1 MHCKYL
7 SVDRLC
13 KKSKIK
19 KGNKM
24 KTTKLVIGII
34 SIVLCCICFLQ
45 ACALSIAESLMDDN
59 VGAAAGILV
68 SFCMLIA
75 GIITISTRNG
85 GKGGYA
91 AGGFYLAGAYIA
103 FNNLENGYADLEIWM
118 ILSATF
124 GIVMIFCTAKEE
136 KNAQKEQ
143 ENLKTYQSNILH
155 AQTNTFETVNQNKNS
170 DQTENKN
177 DTSPNPYVENQ
188 TENDVINQ
196 EQIDEQSQEYEYENE
211 INSKMSKQKDRT
223 FLFIICL
230 ISVLVTCVLIG
241 AAIGKSLNA

>member
-1 MHCKYL
+1 
-7 SVDRLC
+7 
-13 KKSKIK
+13 
-19 KGNKM
+19 M

-45 ACALSIAESLMDDN
+45 ACGLSIAESLMDDN

-103 FNNLENGYADLEIWM
+103 FNNLENGYADLELWM
-118 ILSATF
+118 ILSAAF
-124 GIVMIFCTAKEE
+124 GIVMMVCTAKEE

-143 ENLKTYQSNILH
+143 ENLKTYQNNVIQ
-155 AQTNTFETVNQNKNS
+155 AQKNTFETENQNQTS
-170 DQTENKN
+170 YQTESEN
-177 DTSPNPYVENQ
+177 DISQDPYVENQ
-188 TENDVINQ
+188 TKIGSINQ
-196 EQIDEQSQEYEYENE
+196 EWIDKQSREYDFEKE
-211 INSKMSKQKDRT
+211 IKSKVKARK
-223 FLFIICL
+223 IISCVIIPCIIYLVFGILVSILVMQL
-230 ISVLVTCVLIG
+230 IS
-241 AAIGKSLNA
+241 

>member
-1 MHCKYL
+1 
-7 SVDRLC
+7 
-13 KKSKIK
+13 
-19 KGNKM
+19 M

-103 FNNLENGYADLEIWM
+103 FNNLENGYADLELWM
-118 ILSATF
+118 ILSAAF

-136 KNAQKEQ
+136 KKAQKEQ
-143 ENLKTYQSNILH
+143 ENLKTHQNNILH
-155 AQTNTFETVNQNKNS
+155 SQTNTFETANQNKNT
-170 DQTENKN
+170 DQTESKN

-188 TENDVINQ
+188 TGNDVINQ
-196 EQIDEQSQEYEYENE
+196 EQIDERSQEYD
-211 INSKMSKQKDRT
+211 SKKEMELKMKKQKDYIY
-223 FLFIICL
+223 LFFIGILFVLTICA
-230 ISVLVTCVLIG
+230 LIG